1 MPWPTELVMMF
12 PSLSCHTRKGSRFL
26 NSVNIATNSLGGL
39 ILKKYNPEEVSSF
52 FIPLCLASIW
62 CSNMEVFNIIRTCSC
77 NVITTMTNIFEREE
91 SMSCSWIQ
99 EHFFNKEPIIIME
112 DDSVST
118 RAYNMVTIVYDNSNI
133 LSLLLKCLKI
143 SCLSKYWIYGYH
155 LPPSREVA
163 VLF

>member
-1 MPWPTELVMMF
+1 
-12 PSLSCHTRKGSRFL
+12 
-26 NSVNIATNSLGGL
+26 
-39 ILKKYNPEEVSSF
+39 
-52 FIPLCLASIW
+52 
-62 CSNMEVFNIIRTCSC
+62 MEVFNIIRTCSC

-99 EHFFNKEPIIIME
+99 EHFLNKEPIIIME

-143 SCLSKYWIYGYH
+143 SCLSKY
-155 LPPSREVA
+155 
-163 VLF
+163 